1 MNTEKDF
8 LYHFT
13 ENYDTILKILKDGF
27 RLSGCLEQRK
37 GLPGE
42 LSLLKTKVSV
52 LCLTDIRLH
61 EIKYHSEKYGSFGI
75 GVTKKWA
82 QSYHAQPVIYIDKNS
97 GLCKAIEEYF
107 PSIKNK
113 FLNTNKES
121 RDEEE
126 MFLLNLELFCKDI
139 EYFTEREWR
148 ILPQF
153 IDDKLLKT
161 IKGEYYIDISNQDDI
176 VCIIAPR
183 KHIPQ
188 LNKDIRLIFNKKYKN
203 ENIPFPI
210 IPYEYLEMI

>member
-126 MFLLNLELFCKDI
+126 MFLLNLELF
-139 EYFTEREWR
+139 
-148 ILPQF
+148 L
-153 IDDKLLKT
+153 
-161 IKGEYYIDISNQDDI
+161 
-176 VCIIAPR
+176 
-183 KHIPQ
+183 
-188 LNKDIRLIFNKKYKN
+188 
-203 ENIPFPI
+203 
-210 IPYEYLEMI
+210 